1 MIPLNPPYAQLLV
14 SINCLC
20 DTIVNHL
27 VQKGQTRHININLI
41 LDVVEQVLRAHEIQ
55 SDD

>member
-1 MIPLNPPYAQLLV
+1 MIPGNAPYAQLLV

>member
-1 MIPLNPPYAQLLV
+1 MIPGNAPYAQLLV

-20 DTIVNHL
+20 DTIVNHYEPR
-27 VQKGQTRHININLI
+27 GQTRHVNINLI
-41 LDVVEQVLRAHEIQ
+41 LVVEQVLRAHEIQ